1 LRKYE
6 SGRTVASDAV
16 GFIVA
21 ECEVRDELLSATSAF
36 ATAERADPAC
46 HPGVSSSMTSRPT
59 ALVTGASRGIGRAIA
74 LALAPRHD
82 LILIARPSEALASVA
97 EEAIAAGATVQR
109 IPCDLADPA
118 AVHVALAGVQCD
130 VLINNAGVASIKP
143 FLSLSPAEW
152 SAMVDVNVNALYHV
166 TRAVLPGMVERQ
178 RGHVITIASTAGRN
192 TFVGGT
198 CYAGTKHFVM
208 GFSESLMLEVRDSGV
223 KVSVVMPGSVE
234 TELFPAGTDTSWMCM
249 PEDVATA
256 VRHLVETPPHVLQYI
271 VEVRPLT
278 PKRRRD
284 GSVRG

>member
-1 LRKYE
+1 
-6 SGRTVASDAV
+6 
-16 GFIVA
+16 
-21 ECEVRDELLSATSAF
+21 
-36 ATAERADPAC
+36 
-46 HPGVSSSMTSRPT
+46 MTLRPT

-74 LALAPRHD
+74 LALAPTHN
-82 LILIARPSEALASVA
+82 LILTARSTDALSSVA
-97 EEAIAAGATVQR
+97 EGAAAAGATVQT

-118 AVHVALAGVQCD
+118 AVHAALANVQCD

-143 FLSLSPAEW
+143 FLSLTPAEW
-152 SAMVDVNVNALYHV
+152 HSMVNVNVNALYHI

-178 RGHVITIASTAGRN
+178 RGHVVTIGSIAGRN
-192 TFVGGT
+192 TFAGGS

-208 GFSESLMLEVRDSGV
+208 GFSESLLLEVRDAGV

-234 TELFPAGTDTSWMCM
+234 TELFPEGTDTSWMCT
-249 PEDVATA
+249 PADVANA

-284 GSVRG
+284 GSARG